1 MSQSPS
7 LIGSVNP
14 PGPLS
19 DCGFSVDMDVFDR
32 LKPGSGV
39 RIDVQIPVVVVVVL
53 VVVVAITRVVVVS
66 ATAIHLLRVLLLQRS
81 VQSGPTSV
89 RLAQRRPINAI
100 VIATRITM
108 IGAAKICTA
117 SVQAVGRV
125 VVVARGRWWHCLLP
139 FLQDAE
145 EAED

>member
-39 RIDVQIPVVVVVVL
+39 RIDVQIPVVVVVL
-53 VVVVAITRVVVVS
+53 LVVVAITRVVVVS

>member
-39 RIDVQIPVVVVVVL
+39 RIDVQIPVVVVVL

-66 ATAIHLLRVLLLQRS
+66 ATAIHLLRFLLLQRS

-117 SVQAVGRV
+117 SIQAVGRV